1 MASVHDVSI
10 AFLRRICS
18 QRLLDFNLLEFE
30 DSALR
35 SPAYNV
41 DEMYVSA
48 RCASPPERCTTSE
61 VVGCL

>member
-1 MASVHDVSI
+1 MGRVHDFFV
-10 AFLRRICS
+10 AFLRRTFS
-18 QRLLDFNLLEFE
+18 QRLLDSNLLEFE

-41 DEMYVSA
+41 DEMYVGA
-48 RCASPPERCTTSE
+48 RCASPSERCTQSG